1 MLSITISYFGL
12 SCFKIEVKDR
22 EEAVFITD
30 PFDKSAGL
38 NLPRNF
44 TADGVTVSSD
54 SELHNATDLVKPTS
68 EKGKFKIINNSGEY
82 EVKNVFVNGATF
94 FTKDKND
101 KIIHKNNVFQFVI
114 DDIKI
119 THLGSL
125 ARAFTNDEIQTMESC
140 DVLLLPISSDPD
152 ISAKGGSALPTGQAG
167 SGGKNDIS
175 PKSLIEIVS
184 QIDPRIIIPMHYKM
198 PGLKTNLN
206 PLDKFLKEIGKSK
219 FEEMKKFKFA
229 KKDLPAEETRVVV
242 LTRE

>member
-1 MLSITISYFGL
+1 MLNITISYFGL
-12 SCFKIEVKDR
+12 SCFKIEVKNH

-54 SELHNATDLVKPTS
+54 SELHNAIELVKPTS
-68 EKGKFKIINNSGEY
+68 EKGKFKIISNSGEY

-101 KIIHKNNVFQFVI
+101 KVIHENNVFQFAI

-125 ARAFTNDEIQTMESC
+125 ARAFTNDEIQAMESC
-140 DVLLLPISSDPD
+140 DVLLLPVSSDPD
-152 ISAKGGSALPTGQAG
+152 ISAEGGSA

-198 PGLKTNLN
+198 PGLKINLN

-219 FEEMKKFKFA
+219 FEEMKKFKFT
-229 KKDLPAEETRVVV
+229 KKDLPAEETKVVV